1 MLSSKSAAFRS
12 YSQLALIVIA
22 AGAIYPLL
30 YLRQNFEISILESF
44 NITQTQLRY
53 CSSMLGLIF
62 VITYIPSG
70 WLADR
75 FSSRKLLAYSLLATA
90 LLGVWFSTMPSY
102 SSLLVIYGAWGVATG
117 LTFWSA
123 HIKLVAMLAKKD
135 QQGKFFG
142 ILDGGRGLVEALLAT
157 VAIALFAYVLSQ
169 DSGSTTIAL
178 KQVIY
183 LYIGVL
189 LLVAPLVY
197 WLLDDFEETDEKFCA
212 ECGTVIKNKS
222 EICPKCGVRQ
232 IAQPSTLN
240 LGAVALNGKNRIAA
254 ALFAFMLGA
263 VGGHKFYLGKVG
275 MGFVYLIFFW
285 TFIPAIIAF
294 VELILFLTMSDEEF
308 TQKHGQVSNSVF
320 MDDLMTVLKH
330 REIWLCAI
338 CIVCGYQLFYAT
350 YSFAAYLQ
358 QNFGLTAVA
367 VGTITVAKLWMR
379 PIGGI
384 AAGFIGDWSS
394 PEKVLSILL
403 VLASISLSMMA
414 FLPTTSASIV
424 MLVVV
429 LLIGLLTYGVRGLY
443 WATLGGCN
451 VPNKIKGL
459 AIGMIS
465 MIGYFPE
472 MYLPLIS
479 APLLEQYP
487 GGLGY
492 RIYYLIISACGLLG
506 AYAAYL
512 LGRPKPPVKSTGVN

>member
-1 MLSSKSAAFRS
+1 LLSSKSAAFRS

-30 YLRQNFEISILESF
+30 YLRQNFEISIIESF

-53 CSSMLGLIF
+53 CSSMLGFIF
-62 VITYIPSG
+62 VITYVPSG

-90 LLGVWFSTMPSY
+90 LIGVWFSTMPSY

-135 QQGKFFG
+135 QQGRFFG
-142 ILDGGRGLVEALLAT
+142 ILDGGRGLVEAFLAT

-169 DSGSTTIAL
+169 ESGSTSLAL

-197 WLLDDFEETDEKFCA
+197 WLLDDFEEQSDD
-212 ECGTVIKNKS
+212 GNK
-222 EICPKCGVRQ
+222 
-232 IAQPSTLN
+232 A
-240 LGAVALNGKNRIAA
+240 
-254 ALFAFMLGA
+254 
-263 VGGHKFYLGKVG
+263 
-275 MGFVYLIFFW
+275 
-285 TFIPAIIAF
+285 
-294 VELILFLTMSDEEF
+294 D
-308 TQKHGQVSNSVF
+308 NSVF
-320 MDDLMTVLKH
+320 MDDLMTILRH

-338 CIVCGYQLFYAT
+338 CLVCGYQLFYAT
-350 YSFAAYLQ
+350 YSFSAYLQ

-512 LGRPKPPVKSTGVN
+512 LGRPKPPVKSTGAN

>member
-1 MLSSKSAAFRS
+1 MLFFNSNSLKS
-12 YSQLALIVIA
+12 YYQLVLIVVA
-22 AGAIYPLL
+22 AGSIYPLL

-44 NITQTQLRY
+44 DITQAQLRY
-53 CSSMLGLIF
+53 CSSMLGFIF
-62 VITYIPSG
+62 MISYVPSG

-75 FSSRKLLAYSLLATA
+75 FSSRKLLASSLLATA
-90 LLGVWFSTMPSY
+90 LIGMWFSTMPSY
-102 SSLLVIYGAWGVATG
+102 SSLLFIYASWGIATG

-123 HIKLVAMLAKKD
+123 HIKLVAILANKD

-142 ILDGGRGLVEALLAT
+142 ILDGGRGLVEAILAT
-157 VAIALFAYVLSQ
+157 LAISLFAFVLTQEAS
-169 DSGSTTIAL
+169 STSMAL

-189 LLVAPLVY
+189 ILVAPLVY
-197 WLLDDFEETDEKFCA
+197 LFLDDFEESA
-212 ECGTVIKNKS
+212 
-222 EICPKCGVRQ
+222 
-232 IAQPSTLN
+232 
-240 LGAVALNGKNRIAA
+240 
-254 ALFAFMLGA
+254 
-263 VGGHKFYLGKVG
+263 
-275 MGFVYLIFFW
+275 
-285 TFIPAIIAF
+285 
-294 VELILFLTMSDEEF
+294 SDNETTNTNF
-308 TQKHGQVSNSVF
+308 K
-320 MDDLMTVLKH
+320 DDLMIVLRH

-338 CIVCGYQLFYAT
+338 CIICGYQLFYAT
-350 YSFAAYLQ
+350 YSFSAYLQ
-358 QNFGLTAVA
+358 ENFGLSAVA

-394 PEKVLSILL
+394 PEKVLCILL
-403 VLASISLSMMA
+403 VLASLALAVMV
-414 FLPTTSASIV
+414 FLPTSSASIL

-472 MYLPLIS
+472 FYLPLIS
-479 APLLEQYP
+479 AYLLELYP
-487 GGLGY
+487 GVTGY
-492 RIYYLIISACGLLG
+492 KIYYLIISIFGVLG

-512 LGRPKPPVKSTGVN
+512 LLNSKNKKRILKITLRK

>member
-142 ILDGGRGLVEALLAT
+142 ILDGGRGLVEAFLAT

-169 DSGSTTIAL
+169 ESGSTSLAL

-189 LLVAPLVY
+189 LLVAPLIY
-197 WLLDDFEETDEKFCA
+197 WLLDDFEE
-212 ECGTVIKNKS
+212 
-222 EICPKCGVRQ
+222 
-232 IAQPSTLN
+232 PSDDSNTA
-240 LGAVALNGKNRIAA
+240 G
-254 ALFAFMLGA
+254 
-263 VGGHKFYLGKVG
+263 
-275 MGFVYLIFFW
+275 
-285 TFIPAIIAF
+285 
-294 VELILFLTMSDEEF
+294 
-308 TQKHGQVSNSVF
+308 NSVF
-320 MDDLMTVLKH
+320 IDDLMTVLRH

-403 VLASISLSMMA
+403 VFASISLSMMA

-512 LGRPKPPVKSTGVN
+512 LGRPKPPVKSTGAN

>member
-1 MLSSKSAAFRS
+1 LLSSKSAAFRS

-142 ILDGGRGLVEALLAT
+142 ILDGGRGLVEAFLAT

-169 DSGSTTIAL
+169 ESGSTSLAL

-189 LLVAPLVY
+189 LLVAPLIY
-197 WLLDDFEETDEKFCA
+197 WLLDDFEEPSEDS
-212 ECGTVIKNKS
+212 NKA
-222 EICPKCGVRQ
+222 G
-232 IAQPSTLN
+232 
-240 LGAVALNGKNRIAA
+240 
-254 ALFAFMLGA
+254 
-263 VGGHKFYLGKVG
+263 
-275 MGFVYLIFFW
+275 
-285 TFIPAIIAF
+285 
-294 VELILFLTMSDEEF
+294 
-308 TQKHGQVSNSVF
+308 NSVF
-320 MDDLMTVLKH
+320 MDDLMTILRH

-479 APLLEQYP
+479 APLLEEYP

-512 LGRPKPPVKSTGVN
+512 LGRPKPPVKSTGAN